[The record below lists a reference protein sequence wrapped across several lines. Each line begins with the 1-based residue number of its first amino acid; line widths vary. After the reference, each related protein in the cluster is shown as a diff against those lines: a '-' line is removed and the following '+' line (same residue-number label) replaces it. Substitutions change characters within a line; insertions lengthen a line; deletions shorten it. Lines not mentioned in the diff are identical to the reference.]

1 MGFAFFKLWL
11 SFLRLLLGFKF
22 GNGRINQRHIKGSNL
37 LRRLPHIIFQPPAHH
52 ADKAAGNVADKKI
65 FRYLRYF
72 EPVGTSDDDA
82 QVFLHIFAEEAQKER
97 AFVIIDDTQIVLPLV
112 AQMIKDMRDTV
123 FRRGLDVG
131 KIMGAAGRYSMTE
144 NMLEEH
150 QAHFTRQLVLRF
162 KVAVKGAAA
171 DIGGVDNIL
180 DADFFVAVLG
190 KQAHK
195 GVDNG
200 LSCSGLAS
208 VHRVTPVRMAVLN
221 AILIMFILVH
231 FSLDVQ

>member
-1 MGFAFFKLWL
+1 M
-11 SFLRLLLGFKF
+11 LLLLLFGFKF
-22 GNGRINQRHIKGSNL
+22 GDGGIDKRHIKGSDL

-52 ADKAAGNVADKKI
+52 ADKAAGDVADKKI

-72 EPVGTSDDDA
+72 EPIGACDDDA

-97 AFVIIDDTQIVLPLV
+97 AFVIIDDAQVVLPFV
-112 AQMIKDMRDTV
+112 AQMIKNMRDTV

-171 DIGGVDNIL
+171 DIGGIDNIL
-180 DADFFVAVLG
+180 DADFFVAVLS
-190 KQAHK
+190 KQAHE
-195 GVDNG
+195 GVDDG
-200 LSCSGLAS
+200 LSCFCLAS
-208 VHRVTPVRMAVLN
+208 VHSVTPVRMAVLN

-231 FSLDVQ
+231 FNLCVQ